1 MKTDELLAR
10 IGLAWTRTFYFVMEG
25 AFGDVALWDVGII
38 AATVVVGLV
47 VFALPHRR
55 GYPTQTLPPIKPA
68 PE

>member
-1 MKTDELLAR
+1 MDGGVGIVELLAR

-47 VFALPHRR
+47 HHTASATVKGGAKW
-55 GYPTQTLPPIKPA
+55 GQMA
-68 PE
+68 A